1 MSIFSIRQGRH
12 NRNFSKLSHFGTHRI
27 AQRTRNKG
35 VVENVEVGS
44 SVVDKAAII
53 ETSSKT
59 T

>member
-1 MSIFSIRQGRH
+1 MSS
-12 NRNFSKLSHFGTHRI
+12 LFGTHRV
-27 AQRTRNKG
+27 AQRTRYKG